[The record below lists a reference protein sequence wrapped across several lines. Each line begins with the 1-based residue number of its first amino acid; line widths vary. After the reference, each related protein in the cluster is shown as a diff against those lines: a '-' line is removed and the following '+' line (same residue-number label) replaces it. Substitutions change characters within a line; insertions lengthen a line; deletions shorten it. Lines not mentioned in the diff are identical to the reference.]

1 MRWRLG
7 TTGYFNRGWRGPF
20 FPPGLPQSKWLS
32 YYATRFDAIE
42 LNTTFHALPTRDRVR
57 SWADKTPAEFR
68 FSLKAP
74 RAVTHDADLRHAGGP
89 LSEFLDV
96 ASELGAKLGV
106 VLLQFGPHHGVH
118 ELPALDRLLGTLST
132 RSPSTL
138 RCAVEF
144 RDASWLTP
152 ETYRVLRVHGVALVA
167 SDLDELPAAAGIV
180 PTADFLYVRLLGKH
194 GRFET
199 DDHELFDPT
208 PRLTWWR
215 DRLRRAIA
223 SPQFG
228 GSGPAVIWTLSNNDF
243 AGHAPATLRRFAK
256 LAGADLPGD
265 AVKEQAG
272 LFE

>member
-57 SWADKTPAEFR
+57 AWAEKVPEDFR

-74 RAVTHDADLRHAGGP
+74 RAITHDGDLRHAAGP
-89 LSEFLDV
+89 LAEFLDV
-96 ASELGAKLGV
+96 AGELGPKLGGGV
-106 VLLQFGPHHGVH
+106 VAVRSAPWRGRIAGGGGT
-118 ELPALDRLLGTLST
+118 AAGTLRRT
-132 RSPSTL
+132 YASPSSFATPPGSYRRRTT
-138 RCAVEF
+138 RCGGTA
-144 RDASWLTP
+144 A
-152 ETYRVLRVHGVALVA
+152 ALVA

-180 PTADFLYVRLLGKH
+180 PTTDFLYVRLLGKH

-208 PRLTWWR
+208 PRLSWWR
-215 DRLRRAIA
+215 DRLSRACDTTC
-223 SPQFG
+223 
-228 GSGPAVIWTLSNNDF
+228 PAAVWVLSNNDF
-243 AGHAPATLRRFAK
+243 AGHAPATLRRFAG
-256 LAGADLPGD
+256 LADVPLPGD
-265 AVKEQAG
+265 AVKAQAD
-272 LFE
+272 LFD